1 MDWDRDRK
9 REEWR
14 LASERWIW
22 AEDAASRLEEGRKIL
37 LDELVNNL
45 LQQNAKLTQT
55 AAERLAR
62 TSDAFK
68 AHVNSMHNAR
78 TQANLLKLAMLDLD
92 RIYWQ
97 GVSQEATARSE
108 RKMG

>member
-1 MDWDRDRK
+1 V
-9 REEWR
+9 
-14 LASERWIW
+14 W
-22 AEDAASRLEEGRKIL
+22 ADDAASRLEEGRKIL
-37 LDELVNNL
+37 LDELINNL
-45 LQQNAKLTQT
+45 LQQNAKLTQS

-62 TSDAFK
+62 TSAAFK
-68 AHVNSMHNAR
+68 AHVKAMHDAR
-78 TQANLLKLAMLDLD
+78 TQANLKKVEMLNLD

>member
-1 MDWDRDRK
+1 V
-9 REEWR
+9 
-14 LASERWIW
+14 W
-22 AEDAASRLEEGRKIL
+22 ADDAASRLEEGRKIL
-37 LDELVNNL
+37 LDELINNL
-45 LQQNAKLTQT
+45 LGQNHKLTQS

-68 AHVNSMHNAR
+68 NHIKAMHDAR
-78 TQANLLKLAMLDLD
+78 TDANLKKIEMLNLD

-97 GVSQEATARSE
+97 GVSEEATARSE